1 MSNIWRSCMLSSPRR
16 GVPLA
21 MQVTAQFRALIAQGE
36 WPVGT
41 RIPPEHRL
49 TEQLGVSRN
58 TVREALSALVHLGLL
73 EARPGDGTYVRA
85 DSELQV
91 SLTRRVAAADPD
103 DALEV
108 RALLEHRGARRA
120 ATHAGEEDVAR
131 MRELLE
137 QRDAA
142 RAADDLAGFVEA
154 DFAFHRAVV
163 IAGGNPLLAELY
175 QHLSPVITQTITD
188 TAALHEERAVHELHH
203 RLVDAI
209 AAGDPEAAEAC
220 SVALVQE
227 GRDILHRDR
236 GGAA

>member
-1 MSNIWRSCMLSSPRR
+1 MLSTPRR
-16 GVPLA
+16 GLPLA
-21 MQVTAQFRALIAQGE
+21 TQVAAQFRALIAAGD

-49 TEQLGVSRN
+49 TEELGVSRN

-91 SLTRRVAAADPD
+91 SLSRRVAAADPD
-103 DALEV
+103 DAFEV
-108 RALLEHRGARRA
+108 RALLEHRGSRRA
-120 ATHAGEEDVAR
+120 ATHATAEDVAR
-131 MRELLE
+131 LRELLE

-142 RAADDLAGFVEA
+142 RAADDLRAFVEA

-175 QHLSPVITQTITD
+175 QHLGPVITQTITD
-188 TAALHEERAVHELHH
+188 TAALHEDRAVHDLHH

-209 AAGDPEAAEAC
+209 AAGDPAAAEAC
-220 SVALVQE
+220 SVALVDE
-227 GRDILHRDR
+227 GRDILR
-236 GGAA
+236 GGSGRPA

>member
-1 MSNIWRSCMLSSPRR
+1 MLSTPRR

-21 MQVTAQFRALIAQGE
+21 TQVATQFRALIAAGD
-36 WPVGT
+36 WPVGA

-91 SLTRRVAAADPD
+91 SLSRRVADADPD
-103 DALEV
+103 DAFEV
-108 RALLEHRGARRA
+108 RALLEHRGSRRA
-120 ATHAGEEDVAR
+120 ATHATAQDVAR
-131 MRELLE
+131 LRELLE

-142 RAADDLAGFVEA
+142 RAADDLRAFVEA

-175 QHLSPVITQTITD
+175 QHLGPVIASTIND
-188 TAALHEERAVHELHH
+188 TAALHEDRAVHDLHH

-209 AAGDPEAAEAC
+209 AAGDPAAAEAC
-220 SVALVQE
+220 SVALVDE
-227 GRDILHRDR
+227 GRDILR
-236 GGAA
+236 GSA